1 MSTKSKKLL
10 SVVGLGYVGLPLAV
24 EFAKNREVV
33 AFDINADRVKQL
45 KGFNDVTGECS
56 DKEIK
61 AAKKI
66 KFTNNDADL
75 DGIWSWTIWHP
86 DRGLVLISIL
96 FT

>member
-45 KGFNDVTGECS
+45 KGFNNCS
-56 DKEIK
+56 YEIYNTWHSK
-61 AAKKI
+61 NFGKRIPRKSLLMKGFI
-66 KFTNNDADL
+66 KPGSHLFK
-75 DGIWSWTIWHP
+75 
-86 DRGLVLISIL
+86 VELIL
-96 FT
+96 